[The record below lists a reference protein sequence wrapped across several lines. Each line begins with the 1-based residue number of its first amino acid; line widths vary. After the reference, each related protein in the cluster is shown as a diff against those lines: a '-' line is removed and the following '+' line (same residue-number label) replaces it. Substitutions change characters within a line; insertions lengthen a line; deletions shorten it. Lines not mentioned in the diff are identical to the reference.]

1 MKKQN
6 ALSKGIRFTLLIVA
20 FLGGSL
26 LATYGQTLGDVNNNS
41 GVTIVDALMIAQY
54 TVGLNPS
61 GFISSVADVNCDGSI
76 TIVDAL
82 IVAQYTVGLVS
93 LPASCGG
100 ATPTRTA
107 TTVVGTP
114 TRTAT
119 SVVTTPGGTGTATHI
134 SGNPWSGA
142 SWYVNKQWTNLFSS
156 PASLKNVSTCVW
168 MDRIGAITQDGGLV
182 GHLDACLAQG
192 QNLIFISIY
201 DLPNRDC
208 SAYASNG
215 ELLIANGGAARYKA
229 EFIDPIAAIEANA
242 KYQGIR
248 ICNMIEIDSLPNLV
262 TNTSIAKCQEAA
274 GAGGYVECI
283 QYCLN
288 KLAVIPNVYNYVDI
302 AHSGWLGWDSNLQ
315 PSVNV
320 ISNCVKGTTRGI
332 NSIDGFISNTCNYT
346 PWEEPFITD
355 PNASIGGQQI
365 KSANFYEFNPYVDEK
380 RFVQAMYNAFVAA
393 GHSNSI
399 GMLHDTSR
407 NGWGGS
413 SYGYSRPTAAST
425 ATDVNTWV
433 MQSKI
438 DRRYHRGNW
447 CNQAAGIGI
456 RPTASTGSSFMDA
469 FVWAK
474 PPGESDGISSAGVTD
489 PNDPAKTFDIQ
500 CDPNGA
506 SRYNGNYPTCAMTAP
521 HAGRWNQ
528 AQFDVLVANA
538 YPAL

>member
-20 FLGGSL
+20 FLGVT
-26 LATYGQTLGDVNNNS
+26 LATYGQVLGDVNNNS

-61 GFISSVADVNCDGSI
+61 GFITSVADVNCDSNI

-82 IVAQYTVGLVS
+82 VVAQYTVGLVS

-100 ATPTRTA
+100 STTTSTRTATRTA
-107 TTVVGTP
+107 TTP
-114 TRTAT
+114 
-119 SVVTTPGGTGTATHI
+119 VVTTPPTGTGTATHI
-134 SGNPWSGA
+134 AGNPWSGA
-142 SWYVNKQWTNLFSS
+142 SWYVNHQWTNLFSS
-156 PASLKNVSTCVW
+156 PASLKNVNTCVW
-168 MDRIGAITQDGGLV
+168 MDRIGAITQDGGLA
-182 GHLDACLAQG
+182 GHLDACLSQG
-192 QNLIFISIY
+192 QNLIFISVY

-208 SAYASNG
+208 AAYASNG
-215 ELLIANGGAARYKA
+215 ELTIAGGGAARYKA
-229 EFIDPIAAIEANA
+229 EFIDPIAAIESNA

-248 ICNMIEIDSLPNLV
+248 IVNMIEIDSLPNLV
-262 TNTSIAKCQEAA
+262 TNTSVAKCQEAA

-315 PSVNV
+315 PAVNV
-320 ISNCVKGTTRGI
+320 IANCVKGTSRGI
-332 NSIDGFISNTCNYT
+332 NSVDGFISNTCNYT

-355 PNASIGGQQI
+355 PNASIGGTQI
-365 KSANFYEFNPYVDEK
+365 KAGSFYEYNPYVDEK
-380 RFVQAMYNAFVAA
+380 RFVQAMYNAFVSA
-393 GHSNSI
+393 GFNNSI

-413 SYGYSRPTAAST
+413 SYGRSRPTAAST
-425 ATDVNTWV
+425 ATEVNAWV
-433 MQSKI
+433 NATKI

-447 CNQAAGIGI
+447 CNQAGGIGV
-456 RPTASTGSSFMDA
+456 RPTTSTGQSFMDA

-474 PPGESDGISSAGVTD
+474 PPGESDGISQAGVTD

-500 CDPNGA
+500 CDPNGM
-506 SRYNGNYPTCAMTAP
+506 SRYNGNFSTGAVTAP

-528 AQFDVLVANA
+528 AHFDQLVANA